1 MHVHIIDNDHF
12 VMLFSN
18 NRVSLVCAFARG
30 RYIITGCYYC
40 SSISSPGGDN
50 LFFPDSAGPHFP
62 PSHSSTPTSPFPS
75 TVIPDENV
83 LLEAVTNELGVDS
96 IDPSLLNMSDLLS
109 LLQPDSDPLDQLA
122 LTTEEASS
130 DMIVLQQSDGM
141 NVVQNLD
148 LNINEEELL
157 EGLPQELRD
166 SVQAMLED
174 Q

>member
-1 MHVHIIDNDHF
+1 MD
-12 VMLFSN
+12 
-18 NRVSLVCAFARG
+18 
-30 RYIITGCYYC
+30 ITRKFKVE
-40 SSISSPGGDN
+40 ISSNFLKGIM
-50 LFFPDSAGPHFP
+50 
-62 PSHSSTPTSPFPS
+62 TSICIRKF
-75 TVIPDENV
+75 IPDENV

-109 LLQPDSDPLDQLA
+109 LLQPDSDPLDQLV

>member
-1 MHVHIIDNDHF
+1 
-12 VMLFSN
+12 
-18 NRVSLVCAFARG
+18 
-30 RYIITGCYYC
+30 
-40 SSISSPGGDN
+40 
-50 LFFPDSAGPHFP
+50 
-62 PSHSSTPTSPFPS
+62 
-75 TVIPDENV
+75 
-83 LLEAVTNELGVDS
+83 
-96 IDPSLLNMSDLLS
+96 MSDLLS
-109 LLQPDSDPLDQLA
+109 LHQPDSDPLDQLA

-174 Q
+174 QLRPCMYCTFYTYIFHNSMN

>member
-1 MHVHIIDNDHF
+1 M
-12 VMLFSN
+12 
-18 NRVSLVCAFARG
+18 
-30 RYIITGCYYC
+30 
-40 SSISSPGGDN
+40 
-50 LFFPDSAGPHFP
+50 
-62 PSHSSTPTSPFPS
+62 
-75 TVIPDENV
+75 
-83 LLEAVTNELGVDS
+83 EAVTNELGVDS

-141 NVVQNLD
+141 NVVQK
-148 LNINEEELL
+148 
-157 EGLPQELRD
+157 QELRD

>member
-1 MHVHIIDNDHF
+1 M
-12 VMLFSN
+12 
-18 NRVSLVCAFARG
+18 
-30 RYIITGCYYC
+30 
-40 SSISSPGGDN
+40 
-50 LFFPDSAGPHFP
+50 
-62 PSHSSTPTSPFPS
+62 
-75 TVIPDENV
+75 
-83 LLEAVTNELGVDS
+83 EAVTNELGVDF

-174 Q
+174 K

>member
-1 MHVHIIDNDHF
+1 M
-12 VMLFSN
+12 
-18 NRVSLVCAFARG
+18 
-30 RYIITGCYYC
+30 
-40 SSISSPGGDN
+40 
-50 LFFPDSAGPHFP
+50 
-62 PSHSSTPTSPFPS
+62 
-75 TVIPDENV
+75 
-83 LLEAVTNELGVDS
+83 EAVTNELGVDS

-130 DMIVLQQSDGM
+130 DMPIVLQQSDGM